1 MKICLKCKRPC
12 SNDTLAKCSECNGE
26 LIQYSEEKY
35 KYFLNN
41 QKQSKSKYISREE
54 RMCQDIHTI
63 KKYFAFIYRT
73 IYCCLYIQ
81 FFHDDRIITIMS
93 NSESDKNYYSV
104 L

>member
-12 SNDTLAKCSECNGE
+12 SNDTLAKCPECNGE

-63 KKYFAFIYRT
+63 KNISLLFT
-73 IYCCLYIQ
+73 
-81 FFHDDRIITIMS
+81 
-93 NSESDKNYYSV
+93 
-104 L
+104 